1 MSIQEIHDHGV
12 LPGIQPPPKRRRASR
27 PSRSRVLIV
36 DDIAEN
42 RMVLAMFCEQFGM
55 AHECVEGG
63 REAVEAARS
72 GRFDAI
78 LMDIFMPHMDGMIA
92 TRAIRD
98 LAQPICSTPIIAVTT
113 AAEPGEVKR
122 YLACGMNDV
131 VAKPIIPSRLLE
143 ALSGALAERRK
154 ALKVMEQ
161 GAESPEEVRLSA

>member
-1 MSIQEIHDHGV
+1 MSIQEIHHSV
-12 LPGIQPPPKRRRASR
+12 HPAIQASPKRRRASR
-27 PSRSRVLIV
+27 PSRARVLIV

-55 AHECVEGG
+55 THECVEGG

-92 TRAIRD
+92 TRAIRE
-98 LAQPICSTPIIAVTT
+98 LAEPIASTPIIAVTT

-122 YLACGMNDV
+122 YLACGMTDV
-131 VAKPIIPSRLLE
+131 VAKPILAARLLE
-143 ALSGALAERRK
+143 ALSAALAERRRARK
-154 ALKVMEQ
+154 ALARAS
-161 GAESPEEVRLSA
+161 GADEEVRLSA